1 MKVSIIIPV
10 YNTEKYLRQCFDSVL
25 NQTLKDIELIVVD
38 DGSSDGSAEIIKEY
52 AEKYPDKFKAFYKEN
67 GGQASAR
74 NLALPYATGEYLG
87 FVDSDDWIDAEMYE
101 EMYGL
106 AKEENTDIVICDMID
121 HYPTHE
127 HYHHASEF
135 TDKFRIAP
143 SACNKIFRRDF
154 VGDINFPVGLWY
166 EDFEFTTKNLMLTD
180 KISVIHKGFY
190 HCHCREVSTMS
201 NNNSEKN
208 LNMLKIF
215 DNLIEFMEERSLM
228 EKYKDELEYLHLD
241 HILFATITRV
251 EKHKNKNKRTVIK
264 QLRKAVKARYPKF
277 YKGAVF
283 ASLPKKHRNVV
294 FANYMGLSPL
304 VRFLVRTKQ
313 GLKKGIAYIC
323 GGEKRK

>member
-25 NQTLKDIELIVVD
+25 NQTLKDIELIAVD

-127 HYHHASEF
+127 HYHYASEF

-180 KISVIHKGFY
+180 KISVIHKGLY

-208 LNMLKIF
+208 LNMLKVF
-215 DNLIEFMEERSLM
+215 DNLIEFAQERSLM
-228 EKYKDELEYLHLD
+228 EKYRDTLEYLHID
-241 HILFATITRV
+241 HILFSTITRV
-251 EKHKNKNKRTVIK
+251 EQQKNKNKRAVIK

-277 YKGAVF
+277 YKGTVF
-283 ASLPKKHRNVV
+283 ATLSKKQKIVTYL
-294 FANYMGLSPL
+294 NYVGLSWL
-304 VRFLVRTKQ
+304 VRLLVIIK
-313 GLKKGIAYIC
+313 GGKK
-323 GGEKRK
+323 